1 MSSPPTKRQ
10 RLPRACK
17 TKRKEKDI
25 EQACELLENINF
37 FLIKYSDDD
46 TIKSLLNN
54 ITQFLDKYQT
64 KPKEEQKQ
72 EPDSPLV
79 GKYVYI
85 ELSDHD
91 SWSDELS
98 EHSSDR
104 DFIASSDDEEAG
116 RDDEDEESSYQ
127 PSESSDT
134 SQTSQDECSNN
145 SEN

>member
-37 FLIKYSDDD
+37 FLIKYREDTTINALLTNVSEFLNKYQP
-46 TIKSLLNN
+46 TIKPQS
-54 ITQFLDKYQT
+54 D
-64 KPKEEQKQ
+64 EQK
-72 EPDSPLV
+72 V
-79 GKYVYI
+79 GDCVDI
-85 ELSDHD
+85 ELSDED
-91 SWSDELS
+91 TWSDELS

-104 DFIASSDDEEAG
+104 DFIAPSDEEEAG
-116 RDDEDEESSYQ
+116 HDYEDEESSYQ

-134 SQTSQDECSNN
+134 SQTSQDENSNK